1 MGIIIR
7 QSIQNTLISYVGIA
21 LGFISTILLFP
32 NILEPNQFGLT
43 RLLLSVGLICV
54 QFSQLGMNNVIIRYF
69 PYYQHSDESRHRLL
83 TLTLG
88 VVFIGFL
95 LFILVLFL
103 FHDTLTSYYSERSEL
118 FTEYVLYLIPLVFA
132 ILFFEILNSYVR
144 AMKDSVTGS
153 IVNEILIRILII
165 SLLCTY
171 FFNVLTFREFMI
183 LFVSIYCIQPVL
195 MLIYLVRK
203 RHFAFSLPFQKE
215 TKRLYKGMGV
225 YGFYS
230 VLGGLAT
237 LMIGNIDI
245 IMLGSMVDLSS
256 TAVYAIA
263 YYMGTVIAVPQ
274 RSINK
279 IAAPI
284 LADLFKS
291 KNYPEIE
298 ALYQRTALNQLIA
311 GSLLY
316 VGIWANLHN
325 VIDLLP
331 GEYTGIYWVVVI
343 LGLAKLFDMATGING
358 HLIINSKHFR
368 FDLYTNILLAVL
380 TVITNFWLIPLYGL
394 EGAAAATALSI
405 FIYNFVKFIFVWI
418 KFSMQPFQL
427 NALWIIII
435 AGICLTLSELIPYM
449 VNFFMDVTVRSL
461 FILTLFT
468 STVLLFR
475 LSDDFQNLANE
486 SLRRLKHLLTRN

>member
-1 MGIIIR
+1 
-7 QSIQNTLISYVGIA
+7 
-21 LGFISTILLFP
+21 
-32 NILEPNQFGLT
+32 
-43 RLLLSVGLICV
+43 
-54 QFSQLGMNNVIIRYF
+54 
-69 PYYQHSDESRHRLL
+69 
-83 TLTLG
+83 
-88 VVFIGFL
+88 
-95 LFILVLFL
+95 
-103 FHDTLTSYYSERSEL
+103 
-118 FTEYVLYLIPLVFA
+118 
-132 ILFFEILNSYVR
+132 
-144 AMKDSVTGS
+144 
-153 IVNEILIRILII
+153 
-165 SLLCTY
+165 
-171 FFNVLTFREFMI
+171 
-183 LFVSIYCIQPVL
+183 
-195 MLIYLVRK
+195 
-203 RHFAFSLPFQKE
+203 
-215 TKRLYKGMGV
+215 MGV

>member
-1 MGIIIR
+1 LGIIIR

-203 RHFAFSLPFQKE
+203 RLFAFSLPFQKE